1 MLVGVAAKDRRKIYE
16 KTLICYNNLYHFL
29 MRDQEQGLKRELTA
43 RQMAM
48 VAVGGSIGTG
58 LLLGSGAA
66 IQVAGPAVVLT
77 YVLSALIS
85 WTVAMALGE
94 MSSVHPAAGSFGVY
108 AELYL
113 NRWAGFI
120 ARYGYWLS
128 VVMAIGS
135 EVAAA
140 GTYMQEW
147 FPNVPVVVWMVV
159 FGLFLAGI
167 NLFSVGHYGTFEYW
181 FALIKVVTI
190 FVFILMGAAL
200 LFGGKVQP
208 QYLSNGGLAPKG
220 WFAPFLAVS
229 FGLYSFLG
237 IEMVAISSGEA
248 RSAADIG
255 RATRIAFVMLA
266 FIYVGAMA
274 VLVGVMPWQRA
285 GVSQSPFVTVFA
297 VAGIPA
303 ARLIMNAVVLTA
315 ALSAANASLYV
326 TSRMLFSLA
335 RVGYAPKQL
344 GALNQHG
351 VPMGALLTSM
361 LGIAAAIVVQHRV
374 HGNAYLYIINVSLAG
389 GMIAWLVSLL
399 AHVRFRRSLSPAQLT
414 ELSIRSPLGAAGS
427 ILGFIAVVAAIAGTS
442 WVSQSSIAAKSAGIY
457 LAVLTLAYLLMWM
470 SKRKTWREE
479 DGL

>member
-1 MLVGVAAKDRRKIYE
+1 MK
-16 KTLICYNNLYHFL
+16 H
-29 MRDQEQGLKRELTA
+29 ELTA

-77 YVLSALIS
+77 YVLSALIA

-120 ARYGYWLS
+120 ARYGYWFS
-128 VVMAIGS
+128 VVIAIGS
-135 EVAAA
+135 EVVAA
-140 GTYMQEW
+140 GTYMQVW
-147 FPNVPVVVWMVV
+147 FPKVPVVLWMVV
-159 FGLFLAGI
+159 FGFFLVAI

-190 FVFILMGAAL
+190 FVFIVTGAAL
-200 LFGGKVQP
+200 LFGDKVHP
-208 QYLSNGGLAPKG
+208 QYATDGGFTPNGWLSPLM
-220 WFAPFLAVS
+220 AVS

-248 RSAADIG
+248 RSTAEVS
-255 RATRIAFVMLA
+255 RATRTAFAMLA

-274 VLVGVMPWQRA
+274 VLVGVMPWRHA
-285 GVSQSPFVTVFA
+285 GVAQSPFVTVFG
-297 VAGIPA
+297 VAGFPA
-303 ARLIMNAVVLTA
+303 AGFIMNVVVLTA

-326 TSRMLFSLA
+326 SSRMLYSLA
-335 RVGYAPKQL
+335 RSGCAPQRL
-344 GALNQHG
+344 GALNQHS

-361 LGIAAAIVVQHRV
+361 LGIVGAIAVQYFAPLK
-374 HGNAYLYIINVSLAG
+374 AYLYIINISLVG

-399 AHVRFRRSLSPAQLT
+399 AHVRFRRSLSSEQLAQLT
-414 ELSIRSPLGAAGS
+414 LRSPLGATGS
-427 ILGFIAVVAAIAGTS
+427 VLGFVAVVAAIAGTS

-457 LAVLTLAYLLMWM
+457 LVVLTLAYLLVQ
-470 SKRKTWREE
+470 KRAEKPAEATNS
-479 DGL
+479 